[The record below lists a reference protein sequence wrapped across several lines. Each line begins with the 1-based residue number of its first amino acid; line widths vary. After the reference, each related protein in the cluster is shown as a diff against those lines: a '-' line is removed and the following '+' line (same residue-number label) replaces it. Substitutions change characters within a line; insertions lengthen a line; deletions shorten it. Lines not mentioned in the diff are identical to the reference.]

1 MTTTSSNQRD
11 DEGRFRL
18 LAEYAQDIIYRY
30 RLLPPR
36 GYEYISPSV
45 TAITG
50 YTPDEYYAD
59 PELDVKLLP
68 PGTPSPFDSLL
79 HSEQPHGSLIL
90 PIIGKA
96 GHQVW
101 VEHHH
106 WLIFDDA
113 GQPVAIEGITRDI
126 TERKK
131 MEQALRESEE
141 RFRLLAEHAQ
151 DIIYRYRLLSP
162 RGYEYISPS
171 VTSITGYTPD
181 EYYADPELDL
191 KMLHPDTSPLFDA
204 LVQSTELL
212 PEPLILPIIRKDG
225 RQIWVEQRHWLI
237 FDNDGR
243 PMAVEGITRDVTE
256 RKQQEEL
263 LEKRVHERT
272 AQLEEVNHY
281 LRRSRDLLRTIFDS
295 IEDGLLL
302 LDHHG
307 YVLAI
312 NQSMATLLGTE
323 VRDLIN
329 HSWQDLC
336 QQASGSST
344 NTNIHML
351 CPFLQAIEQSL
362 HLHEARPLHRREHVT
377 LPDNKTRVFDM
388 QALPIIDIPD
398 HAEPAHQVDQ
408 IVVHIMDVTERLQME
423 AMMVENARLTTGMD
437 LIAIVAHEVNTP
449 LQTILA
455 SLQMMRRN
463 LNAQQSS
470 SFLSLAEKEIKRVG
484 TIVSQL
490 KDLYHPI
497 AENPGPTDLNL
508 LIERVI
514 QLASG
519 KMVKKRIRV
528 ERSMDSDLPAVFC
541 RTDQI
546 NQVLLNLVINA
557 IDAMSTNGTLWVRTW
572 VESQHVAG
580 ITCEAPPT
588 GDMPGQHQDDREG
601 RQPPFVLIAI
611 ADTGMGI
618 EPEVQPHIFEPFFTT
633 KSHGSGLGLFV
644 SKKIV
649 VDHGGLMS
657 VQSVW
662 GQGSTFTV
670 CLPLTPAVTTNPPPG
685 PPA

>member
-1 MTTTSSNQRD
+1 MPRTSST
-11 DEGRFRL
+11 
-18 LAEYAQDIIYRY
+18 ATACS
-30 RLLPPR
+30 PPR

-50 YTPDEYYAD
+50 YR
-59 PELDVKLLP
+59 PE
-68 PGTPSPFDSLL
+68 
-79 HSEQPHGSLIL
+79 
-90 PIIGKA
+90 
-96 GHQVW
+96 
-101 VEHHH
+101 
-106 WLIFDDA
+106 
-113 GQPVAIEGITRDI
+113 
-126 TERKK
+126 
-131 MEQALRESEE
+131 
-141 RFRLLAEHAQ
+141 
-151 DIIYRYRLLSP
+151 
-162 RGYEYISPS
+162 
-171 VTSITGYTPD
+171 

-204 LVQSTELL
+204 LVQSTDRV
-212 PEPLILPIIRKDG
+212 PEPVILPIIRKDG

-237 FDNDGR
+237 FDNTGR
-243 PMAVEGITRDVTE
+243 PIAVEGITRDVTE
-256 RKQQEEL
+256 RKQQEEI

-272 AQLEEVNHY
+272 GQLEEVNRY

-295 IEDGLLL
+295 IDDCLLL
-302 LDHHG
+302 LDTKG

-329 HSWQDLC
+329 HSWQELC
-336 QQASGSST
+336 HKASDT

-351 CPFLQAIEQSL
+351 CPFLQILEQ
-362 HLHEARPLHRREHVT
+362 HLHEARPLYRREHVT
-377 LPDNKTRVFDM
+377 LPDNKTRVLDI
-388 QALPIIDIPD
+388 QALPIIDIQE
-398 HAEPAHQVDQ
+398 HSGMGQVVDQ
-408 IVVHIMDVTERLQME
+408 IVVHIVDVTERLQME
-423 AMMVENARLTTGMD
+423 AMLIENARLTTGMD

-455 SLQMMRRN
+455 SLQMMRRK
-463 LNAQQSS
+463 LDEQQFT

-519 KMVKKRIRV
+519 KLVKKRIRV
-528 ERSMDSDLPAVFC
+528 ERNLDSDLPQVYC

-557 IDAMSTNGTLWVRTW
+557 IDAMNTNGTLWVRTW
-572 VESQHVAG
+572 VEQQHIVG
-580 ITCEAPPT
+580 ITCEAPPPPPPPQTT
-588 GDMPGQHQDDREG
+588 GKPGAGAARAEQC
-601 RQPPFVLIAI
+601 QPPFVLIAI
-611 ADTGMGI
+611 SDTGVGI

-644 SKKIV
+644 SKKIIV
-649 VDHGGLMS
+649 EHGGMMS
-657 VQSVW
+657 VQSEW
-662 GQGSTFTV
+662 GKGTTFTV
-670 CLPLTPAVTTNPPPG
+670 CLPLAPAGPAHSHPG
-685 PPA
+685 QPA